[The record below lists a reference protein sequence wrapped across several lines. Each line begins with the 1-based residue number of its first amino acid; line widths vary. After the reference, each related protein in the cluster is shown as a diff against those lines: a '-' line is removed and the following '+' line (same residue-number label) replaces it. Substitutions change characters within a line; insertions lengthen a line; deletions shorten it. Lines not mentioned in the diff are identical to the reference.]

1 MALPIEEV
9 WVNRKVVKVTLKG
22 ARNKPGIA
30 AEIFELLASQG
41 INAELIVAGAS
52 ERGRTDIAFLV
63 LESDYLKLKDFEETL
78 CENVQAKGI
87 KYEPKVAL
95 FVFYGD
101 RTLSRRPGIAAKIF
115 DIFAQAGINIE
126 MVSASVDSISIVIP
140 EDRVDDAYMV
150 LQDTLGLD
158 ITEGFEYED

>member
-9 WVNRKVVKVTLKG
+9 WVNKKVVKVTLKG

-30 AEIFELLASQG
+30 AEVFEILASHG
-41 INAELIVAGAS
+41 INAELIVAGS
-52 ERGRTDIAFLV
+52 SDRGRTDIAFLV

-78 CENVQAKGI
+78 CESVQAKGI
-87 KYEPKVAL
+87 HYEPKVAL

-140 EDRVDDAYMV
+140 EDRVDDAYMI

-158 ITEGFEYED
+158 ITEGFGYED

>member
-22 ARNKPGIA
+22 AKNKPGIA
-30 AEIFELLASQG
+30 ADIFEMLASWG
-41 INAELIVAGAS
+41 INAELIVAGAGD
-52 ERGRTDIAFLV
+52 RGRTDIAFLV
-63 LESDYLKLKDFEETL
+63 LESDYFKLKDQEDEL
-78 CENVQAKGI
+78 CSNVDAKGI

-101 RTLSRRPGIAAKIF
+101 KTLSRRPGIAAKTF
-115 DIFAQAGINIE
+115 DIFAQGGINIE

-140 EDRVDDAYMV
+140 EDRVDDAYMI
-150 LQDTLGLD
+150 LQDTLGVD
-158 ITEGFEYED
+158 ITEGFGYED

>member
-1 MALPIEEV
+1 MSLPIEEV
-9 WVNRKVVKVTLKG
+9 WVNRKVVKITLKG

-30 AEIFELLASQG
+30 AEIFDILASWD
-41 INAELIVAGAS
+41 INAELIVAGAG

-63 LESDYLKLKDFEETL
+63 LESDYLKLKEREETL
-78 CENVQAKGI
+78 CSNVDAKGI

-140 EDRVDDAYMV
+140 EDRVDEAYMV
-150 LQDTLGLD
+150 LQDTLGVD
-158 ITEGFEYED
+158 ITEGFGYED